1 VCHVGEIRAIR
12 RLEPDAALTRA
23 GGRWPPQTSRR
34 RERALLGWLSFGVAL
49 MVGGLMWALQDAGSA
64 HLSLAQILGAPLAV
78 LGAGLL
84 LASFVGRGRWTI
96 LPALLLVPPAL
107 VASLIHVPLDGV
119 WTDRTFTPRT
129 AASIGTSYQQSGD
142 RLVFDFTKLEPDEHP
157 SPIHAEMGIGKVLV
171 IVPRGMPLTIHAEVG
186 AGTLTL
192 LARPQTLGF
201 GVEDTVRVEG
211 ADPLVMDVQVGIGDV
226 EMYLAGDRRD
236 GVTATPAPKREKD
249 R

>member
-1 VCHVGEIRAIR
+1 
-12 RLEPDAALTRA
+12 
-23 GGRWPPQTSRR
+23 
-34 RERALLGWLSFGVAL
+34 
-49 MVGGLMWALQDAGSA
+49 
-64 HLSLAQILGAPLAV
+64 V